1 MYNTIHTWDSELSA
15 DSVEWCPCDG
25 YENLLAVGT
34 YQVQKSESSEVF
46 SPDQRHGRI
55 TLHSVN
61 EGHVL
66 LQTLNVAAVL
76 DMKWSPQ
83 PICCNND
90 QSENIPILAVVDAQ
104 GVMLFKC
111 LVRSL
116 KLATEKK

>member
-25 YENLLAVGT
+25 YENLLTVGT

-46 SPDQRHGRI
+46 PSDQRHGRI

-83 PICCNND
+83 PLCSNND
-90 QSENIPILAVVDAQ
+90 LSENIPVLAVVDAQ
-104 GVMLFKC
+104 GLLLFKC
-111 LVRSL
+111 LVCNL
-116 KLATEKK
+116 KFAP